1 MPIRGPSLSLCIRKN
16 GIRNSVKERG
26 VFIIIIMLKKP
37 LLWTVDRMNLGSTSF
52 QTRIFGSQT
61 CLSNGVC
68 VLGAALQDINRP

>member
-1 MPIRGPSLSLCIRKN
+1 MEFGILSKN
-16 GIRNSVKERG
+16 E
-26 VFIIIIMLKKP
+26 VFYYYYYYYVEKP

-68 VLGAALQDINRP
+68 VY